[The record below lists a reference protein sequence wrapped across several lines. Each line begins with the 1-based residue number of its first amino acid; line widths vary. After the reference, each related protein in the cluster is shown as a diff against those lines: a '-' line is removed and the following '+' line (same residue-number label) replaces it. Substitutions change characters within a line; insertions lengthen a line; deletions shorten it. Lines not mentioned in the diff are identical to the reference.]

1 VDPDPEI
8 MTSYEVAAYLRV
20 SRATVI
26 RLFKRRNLP
35 GFRIGVDYRF
45 RRADIDEWIE
55 AREKARENREH

>member
-1 VDPDPEI
+1 

-26 RLFKRRNLP
+26 KLFKRRNLP

-45 RRADIDEWIE
+45 RRADIDEWVE
-55 AREKARENREH
+55 AREKARKKP

>member
-8 MTSYEVAAYLRV
+8 MTSNELAAYLRV

-55 AREKARENREH
+55 AREKARKKP